1 MAGRRR
7 LALALALVCALA
19 GLGWVASY
27 TLRPNDDGSRA
38 RLEHF
43 YAQPRDALDVVFV
56 GSSAVYAFFSPMR
69 LYAGTGL
76 TSALYATPNQTVD
89 MLRFILEECRR
100 TQPDALY
107 VVELRPM
114 LASHED
120 NARIATD
127 LRRLTDNMPY
137 SLNRFRCIEA
147 LAPEEERLS
156 WHADLIKYHGRWSEM
171 SLDDLRA
178 GWGRFDADGGFV
190 LESRVEPIEYRDW
203 RAVNAAIPV
212 EDENEA
218 ALRALLEGLRKRPLN
233 VLFIATPFAL
243 SRAQQKKYNAVSGI
257 LQEYGYEFLNLND
270 RVQEIGLDFDR
281 DYSDFRHVNI
291 LGAVK
296 CTDYMGTLLADSKR
310 PSGGRDR
317 AAWDAALEGYMARE
331 AAAIDEAKEAA
342 RHG

>member
-7 LALALALVCALA
+7 LALALALICALA
-19 GLGWVASY
+19 GLGWVVSY

-43 YAQPRDALDVVFV
+43 YAQPRDDLDVVFV

-69 LYAGTGL
+69 LYARTGL

-107 VVELRPM
+107 VVEMRPM

-147 LAPEEERLS
+147 LAPEGERLS
-156 WHADLIKYHGRWSEM
+156 WHMDLIKYHGRWSEM

-190 LESRVEPIEYRDW
+190 LESHVESIEYRDW

-212 EDENEA
+212 EDENEK
-218 ALRALLEGLRKRPLN
+218 ALRALLEGLRERQLN

-243 SRAQQKKYNAVSGI
+243 SRAQKKKYNAVSGI
-257 LQEYGYEFLNLND
+257 LKEYGYEFLNLND
-270 RVQEIGLDFDR
+270 RAAEIGLDFDL

-296 CTDYMGTLLADSKR
+296 CTDYMGPLLADLKR
-310 PSGGRDR
+310 PSGGRGR
-317 AAWDAALEGYMARE
+317 AAWDAALGDYQARE
-331 AAAIDEAKEAA
+331 TAAIDEAKGTA